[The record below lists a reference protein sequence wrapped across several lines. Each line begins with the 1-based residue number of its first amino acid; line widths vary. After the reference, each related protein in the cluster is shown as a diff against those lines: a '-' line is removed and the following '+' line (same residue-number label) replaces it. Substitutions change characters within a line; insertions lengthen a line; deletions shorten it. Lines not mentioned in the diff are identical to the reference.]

1 MKTSNCKN
9 SNRQKHSWLL
19 PFALVAS
26 LLSGWP
32 ARAMDFNSVTS
43 GNWSDPNTWWVP
55 SRPNIPGPADNILIY
70 INNTVTGA
78 GTVNNLDMNSGTLNT
93 AGGTAVCTGPG
104 SVWMNGTLNGNLYQ
118 PNTGEL
124 ALGGVNTFG
133 NGNVENQG
141 LIALGYTPGGAGG
154 VWPAGINS
162 FVLTI
167 NSGSYLQNDTN
178 GVLEFSTNGWINGSG
193 IINNYGLIRATASSV
208 SSTNSAVLNNLGG
221 TVEVDNGTLVLMN
234 NVVSA
239 NGTFNVVAGA
249 TLDVTGGQTVNW
261 SGTFG
266 GTGAG
271 QVQFN
276 SGTMIAIAPVTLNF
290 PTNLFQWTG
299 GRLADNAGTV
309 NTGFLTV
316 AGPVALS
323 GGLNNLGTIFQ
334 TGSGSWS
341 IFGGYGGTLVNQAGG
356 VYNLKGDSG
365 LSLAVNNYGLFQK
378 SGGTGTS
385 TLTGTF
391 NNYGGTIEVDSGTL
405 LLGGGGS
412 SSNGTFNVAAGATLD
427 VTGGQ
432 TVNWSGTFGGTGA
445 GRVQFNGGT
454 MIAIAPV
461 TLNFPT
467 NLFQWTGGIFSANTL
482 LVNTGFLT
490 ITGPVQLGGGLNN
503 LGTIFQTGSGSL
515 AVFYGDGFGTLVNQ
529 AGGVYNLKGDSGFSV
544 AVNNYGLLQKSGGTG
559 TSTLTG
565 TFNNYD
571 GNIEVDSGVISLNG
585 QGYAQG
591 GGSFIVTLG
600 GTNSGQ
606 SGQLVCGAATLG
618 GPLQVKLAGG
628 YVPGIRDQIQILSCS
643 SRSGTF
649 SSLNVPQGFLVVYA
663 RSEEEHTSEL

>member
-309 NTGFLTV
+309 NTGFLT
-316 AGPVALS
+316 
-323 GGLNNLGTIFQ
+323 
-334 TGSGSWS
+334 
-341 IFGGYGGTLVNQAGG
+341 
-356 VYNLKGDSG
+356 
-365 LSLAVNNYGLFQK
+365 
-378 SGGTGTS
+378 
-385 TLTGTF
+385 
-391 NNYGGTIEVDSGTL
+391 
-405 LLGGGGS
+405 
-412 SSNGTFNVAAGATLD
+412 
-427 VTGGQ
+427 
-432 TVNWSGTFGGTGA
+432 
-445 GRVQFNGGT
+445 
-454 MIAIAPV
+454 
-461 TLNFPT
+461 
-467 NLFQWTGGIFSANTL
+467 
-482 LVNTGFLT
+482 

-559 TSTLTG
+559 TSTLT
-565 TFNNYD
+565 
-571 GNIEVDSGVISLNG
+571 
-585 QGYAQG
+585 
-591 GGSFIVTLG
+591 
-600 GTNSGQ
+600 
-606 SGQLVCGAATLG
+606 
-618 GPLQVKLAGG
+618 
-628 YVPGIRDQIQILSCS
+628 
-643 SRSGTF
+643 
-649 SSLNVPQGFLVVYA
+649 
-663 RSEEEHTSEL
+663 RSEERRVGKECRS